1 MKKNITLLLL
11 ILFYYSIAQ
20 TPEIRSLEDDVVIRN
35 TGLYYKDL
43 NQVLSQFEG
52 TWKYTSGNVEL
63 IVKLK
68 VLEQK
73 YLYIPEIN
81 NNYYKDILVGE
92 YQYKV
97 GNQIIVSTLDTFDD
111 DEPFDTV
118 QHLFGDI
125 ILKPSVLCPE
135 CGPNEKLVILNYLD
149 PYITMPGAESEVRII
164 RRDVGNTQRILFNFR
179 QTSSV
184 MEILGQAPPP
194 TAYSVPFGEY
204 MLIKQP

>member
-1 MKKNITLLLL
+1 MKKQITLLV
-11 ILFYYSIAQ
+11 IFLFYHGIAQ
-20 TPEIRSLEDDVVIRN
+20 TPITKSLEVDNIEAN
-35 TGLYYKDL
+35 SGYYYKDL

-68 VLEQK
+68 VLEEK
-73 YLYIPEIN
+73 YLFIPDIN
-81 NNYYKDILVGE
+81 FNYYTDILVGE

-111 DEPFDTV
+111 DEPFDTA

-125 ILKPSVLCPE
+125 ILKSSVFCLE

-149 PYITMPGAESEVRII
+149 PYISMPGAESEVRII
-164 RRDVGNTQRILFNFR
+164 RRDIGNIQRILFNFR

-184 MEILGQAPPP
+184 MEVLGQAPPP

>member
-1 MKKNITLLLL
+1 MKKNITLLML
-11 ILFYYSIAQ
+11 ILFYHSIAQ
-20 TPEIRSLEDDVVIRN
+20 TPVIKSLGQDPLETN
-35 TGLYYKDL
+35 SGYYYKDL

-52 TWKYTSGNVEL
+52 TWKYTTGNVEL

-68 VLEQK
+68 VLEEK
-73 YLYIPEIN
+73 YLFISDIN
-81 NNYYKDILVGE
+81 FNYYTDILVGE

-97 GNQIIVSTLDTFDD
+97 CNQIIVSTLDTFDD
-111 DEPFDTV
+111 DEPFDFV
-118 QHLFGDI
+118 QHLFGKI
-125 ILKPSVLCPE
+125 ILKESVLCPE

-149 PYITMPGAESEVRII
+149 PYITMPGAESEIRII
-164 RRDVGNTQRILFNFR
+164 RRDVGNTQRILFNFK

-184 MEILGQAPPP
+184 MEVLGQAPPP